1 MGDHIS
7 TCLLAA
13 TAARWQVTRVP
24 PDLVGASFFFFF
36 FVAPTPSLGLGKV
49 QCLKVGETVGK
60 ALFFF
65 F

>member
-1 MGDHIS
+1 MGDGIS

-24 PDLVGASFFFFF
+24 PDLVGASFFVVV
-36 FVAPTPSLGLGKV
+36 VAPTPSLGLGKV
-49 QCLKVGETVGK
+49 QCLKVETVGK

-65 F
+65 